1 MKECRI
7 SLKNEKLKSYNGISK
22 LIIFI
27 FFVFFCYL
35 AVFSEIRQILIKSIG
50 TITLLSICFGL
61 QFYFRN
67 SKYRFSHRPFFFI
80 IILGWISLENYWMAG
95 ITLLFD
101 IFSTIT
107 TRKLDVFF
115 TKNYIQYPSVPLKE
129 IKWDD
134 LNQVILKDGILTID
148 FKSNKLIQQTI
159 NEIKTPVDE
168 KEFNDFC
175 RQQLN
180 K

>member
-7 SLKNEKLKSYNGISK
+7 SLKNEKLGSSKRISQ

-35 AVFSEIRQILIKSIG
+35 AVFSELTNIRIKSIG
-50 TITLLSICFGL
+50 TIILLSICFGL

-67 SKYRFSHRPFFFI
+67 SKYSFGNHPFFLLI
-80 IILGWISLENYWMAG
+80 MVGWITLENYWMAG
-95 ITLLFD
+95 VTGLFD
-101 IFSTIT
+101 IFSAIT
-107 TRKLDVFF
+107 VRKLDVFF
-115 TKNYIQYPSVPLKE
+115 TKNHIQYPSVPLKQ
-129 IKWDD
+129 IKWED
-134 LNQVILKDGILTID
+134 LNQVILKDGLLTID

-159 NEIKTPVDE
+159 NEIITPVDE

-180 K
+180 A